1 MPDYTP
7 YQKKIINRY
16 YDHRDTILLG
26 RLQEIVTELF
36 LATTPAAEKRLWKR
50 VESSMRTLKV
60 PEAEIAH
67 IMGRGDAKILADH
80 VRDWLAQASK
90 APGKR

>member
-16 YDHRDTILLG
+16 YDHRDTILLT

-36 LATTPAAEKRLWKR
+36 LAATPAAEKRLWKR
-50 VESSMRTLKV
+50 VETTMRTLKV
-60 PEAEIAH
+60 PEPEIAH
-67 IMGRGDAKILADH
+67 ILGRGDARVLADH
-80 VRDWLAQASK
+80 LRDWLAQAAK
-90 APGKR
+90 NPRKE